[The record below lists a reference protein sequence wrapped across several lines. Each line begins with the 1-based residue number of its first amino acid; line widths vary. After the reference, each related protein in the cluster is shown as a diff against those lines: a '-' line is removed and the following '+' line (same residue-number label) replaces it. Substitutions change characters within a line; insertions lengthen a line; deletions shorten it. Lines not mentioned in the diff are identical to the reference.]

1 MSRLNKQLQEKH
13 IEHHIYADRQK
24 SYLGVAIA
32 VLAAALLMVVDFEVI
47 SLIRMLTGK
56 LLAAHVLLL
65 VFSWFGFFTVIA
77 LWLADLKM
85 RSAAKRIE
93 HQLKAIGEAED
104 YTGVIDGGFG
114 KTLSG
119 VVAEIN
125 NLVATIKQKNQ
136 QLGAMANIIE
146 QREQENQVLWLE
158 IEHNLCLAK
167 EDAERDGLTNLYNRR
182 WVEERFVF
190 EIEKAGKNNYPISVL
205 MCDLDHFKQV
215 NDAFGHQTG
224 DDVLRIFADTLRASI
239 RANDIAA
246 RYGGEEFII
255 VLPETPMKAAMKVAQ
270 RINSEFTKAVKSEL
284 SDIKDLSCTV
294 SIGLS
299 DYPACAQGKDDLV
312 FTADTAL
319 LKAKESGRNC
329 VLYYGDVYKIKSVHG
344 KTA

>member
-1 MSRLNKQLQEKH
+1 MNRPSKRLQEKH
-13 IEHHIYADRQK
+13 IEHHIYDDKRK
-24 SYLGVAIA
+24 FYLGVAVA
-32 VLAAALLMVVDFEVI
+32 ALAAALLLVVDFEII
-47 SLIRMLTGK
+47 SLSRAQAEK
-56 LLAAHVLLL
+56 LFVPHVLLL
-65 VFSWFGFFTVIA
+65 VFSWLGFFAVIA

-85 RSAAKRIE
+85 RSATRRIE
-93 HQLKAIGEAED
+93 HQLKAISEAED
-104 YTGVIDGGFG
+104 YTGVIDGPFG
-114 KTLSG
+114 KTRSG

-136 QLGAMANIIE
+136 QLGAMASIIE

-215 NDAFGHQTG
+215 NDVFGHQTG

-255 VLPETPMKAAMKVAQ
+255 VLPETPVEAAMKVAQ
-270 RINSEFTKAVKSEL
+270 RINSEFTKAVEREL
-284 SDIKDLSCTV
+284 PDTKDLSCTV

-329 VLYYGDVYKIKSVHG
+329 VLYYGGIYKIKSIQG

>member
-1 MSRLNKQLQEKH
+1 M
-13 IEHHIYADRQK
+13 A
-24 SYLGVAIA
+24 VA
-32 VLAAALLMVVDFEVI
+32 VFAAASLLVVDIEIISLNRVHAVKLFAPHLLLMV
-47 SLIRMLTGK
+47 L
-56 LLAAHVLLL
+56 
-65 VFSWFGFFTVIA
+65 SWLGFFAVIA
-77 LWLADLKM
+77 FWLADHKM
-85 RSAAKRIE
+85 HSAAGHIE
-93 HQLKAIGEAED
+93 RQLKAIGEAED
-104 YTGVIDGGFG
+104 YTGTVDGASG

-119 VVAEIN
+119 VIIEIN

-158 IEHNLCLAK
+158 IEHNRCLAK

-182 WVEERFVF
+182 WVEERFGF
-190 EIEKAGKNNYPISVL
+190 EIEKADKNNYPISVL
-205 MCDLDHFKQV
+205 MADLDHFKQV
-215 NDAFGHQTG
+215 NDVFGHQTG
-224 DDVLRIFADTLRASI
+224 DDVLKIFADTLRASI

-255 VLPETPMKAAMKVAQ
+255 VLPETPVESAMKVAQ
-270 RINSEFTKAVKSEL
+270 RINSEFTRAVETEL
-284 SDIKDLSCTV
+284 SDIESLSCTV

-299 DYPACAQGKDDLV
+299 DYPACAKGKDDLV

-329 VLYYGDVYKIKSVHG
+329 VLYYGDIYKLKSVQS